1 MGDNESSY
9 EILLENIIFIPIK
22 HAIYYIY
29 SIPFGVVY
37 RYTVVK
43 VEMSDKRKYY
53 KKSKAA
59 LFWASRDN
67 LRGRFNFSNTVSVSG
82 PKQHFSRTFFENKH
96 GAKFK
101 HEKHL

>member
-1 MGDNESSY
+1 MQ
-9 EILLENIIFIPIK
+9 
-22 HAIYYIY
+22 
-29 SIPFGVVY
+29 
-37 RYTVVK
+37 
-43 VEMSDKRKYY
+43 
-53 KKSKAA
+53 KKSYFMFTSQNQTEIRNMTVSILAA

-96 GAKFK
+96 GAKFE